1 MIIDFIVDEKY
12 ICGIRIFEDLV
23 PETAA
28 EFRRQLPLR
37 TKLQH
42 ATLVGD
48 QLFAVLPLVIPMENY
63 ILTQDLGD
71 MRRKE
76 KGTVAGTVVF
86 YSPRQVFGV
95 TYSDDLAIEPLGNSF
110 IGEVIDGLTEL
121 ALVGEETWRKQDKF
135 VELRIRDEA
144 AAAA

>member
-12 ICGIRIFEDLV
+12 VCGIRIFEEMV
-23 PETAA
+23 PNTAE
-28 EFRRQLPLR
+28 EFRRRLPLR

-48 QLFAVLPLVIPMENY
+48 QLFAVLPFVVPMENY
-63 ILTQDLGD
+63 ILTEDLAEL
-71 MRRKE
+71 RRKE

-95 TYSDDLAIEPLGNSF
+95 TYSDDLAIEPLGNGY

-135 VELRIRDEA
+135 VELRIRQED
-144 AAAA
+144 

>member
-1 MIIDFIVDEKY
+1 MIIDFVVDEKY
-12 ICGIRIFEDLV
+12 VCGIRIFEDMV
-23 PETAA
+23 PNTTE
-28 EFRRQLPLR
+28 EFRKRLPIR

-48 QLFAVLPLVIPMENY
+48 QLFAVLPFVIPMENL
-63 ILTQDLGD
+63 IMTEDLAEL
-71 MRRKE
+71 RRKE

-95 TYSDDLAIEPLGNSF
+95 TYSDDLAVEPLANGY

-135 VELRIRDEA
+135 VELRIRDES
-144 AAAA
+144 

>member
-12 ICGIRIFEDLV
+12 VCGIRIFEEMV
-23 PETAA
+23 PNTAE
-28 EFRRQLPLR
+28 EFRRRLPLK

-48 QLFAVLPLVIPMENY
+48 QLFAVLPFVIPMENY
-63 ILTQDLGD
+63 ILTEDLAEL
-71 MRRKE
+71 RRKE

-95 TYSDDLAIEPLGNSF
+95 TYSDDLAIEPLGNGY

-135 VELRIRDEA
+135 VELRIREEA
-144 AAAA
+144 

>member
-1 MIIDFIVDEKY
+1 MIIDFVVDEKY
-12 ICGIRIFEDLV
+12 VCGIRIFEDMV
-23 PETAA
+23 PNTTE
-28 EFRRQLPLR
+28 EFRRRLPIR

-48 QLFAVLPLVIPMENY
+48 QLFAVLPFVIPMENL
-63 ILTQDLGD
+63 IMTEDLAEL
-71 MRRKE
+71 RRKD

-95 TYSDDLAIEPLGNSF
+95 TYSDDLAVEPLANGY

-135 VELRIRDEA
+135 VELRIRDES
-144 AAAA
+144 